1 MVASGDKISDKMRLI
16 LLSSICVPLIGQQVA
31 FVDKLPGGE
40 NRFYQ
45 GNRAPL
51 APSPLAKLPIGAVQ
65 PQGWLRK
72 QLVFEADGFSGR
84 LTELSKFCKFQGNA
98 WTSPT
103 GQGEFGW
110 EEVPYWL
117 KGFTDL
123 GYILND
129 KWIIA
134 EANRWLDAVLKTQRE
149 NGYFGHAKNL
159 DVERGEQPEMNTD
172 KPDRIIDLWPNMIMM
187 YPLRTLY
194 EATGDPRV
202 VPFLT
207 KYFRWQTTIP
217 AAQFLPGSWQ
227 KYRGGDNLDSIFWL
241 YNRTGSEFLLE
252 LARFNHERTAN
263 WFANIPTWHG
273 VNISQGF
280 REPAEFFQVAKD
292 PRFLEA
298 TERDYRI
305 VMDEYGQ
312 MPGGMFGADE
322 NARPGYTGP
331 RQGAETCSMAEFLLS
346 DEMLLKI
353 SGDPVWADR
362 AEEVAFNSLPASMTP
377 DLKGLHYLT
386 APNQVQLDRKNKAP
400 MIENE
405 GDMFSYNP
413 YQYRCCQHNVA
424 HAWPYLAEHL
434 WMAIPD
440 GGLALAI
447 YAPSK
452 VRAKVGGSSEIEVAE
467 DTQYPFDG
475 RILLSLTAKA
485 PIRFPLAL
493 RIPGWTTDP
502 TVKLNGRTL
511 HLPET
516 KRGWLVLDNTWRNGD
531 RLELQLPMKVEVRR
545 WAKNRNSA
553 SIYRGPLAYS
563 LRIGERW
570 ERYNPEEKWAA
581 YEVFPTTAWNYALVL
596 EPDGPTSSIKILPKK
611 YDVGND
617 QPFTPNAAP
626 VSLSVKARKVNSW
639 TKEPNGMVQKVP
651 ESPVLSEANVDTIT
665 LIPMGCARLRISAF
679 PVSR

>member
-1 MVASGDKISDKMRLI
+1 MRCI
-16 LLSSICVPLIGQQVA
+16 LVLSFCLRIAGQEIT
-31 FVDKLPGGE
+31 FVEKLPGGE

-45 GNRAPL
+45 GNRPPL
-51 APSPLAKLPIGAVQ
+51 APSPLVKLPIGAVQ
-65 PQGWLRK
+65 PLAWLRK

-84 LTELSKFCKFQGNA
+84 LTELSRFCKFQGNA

-117 KGFTDL
+117 KGFSDL

-129 KWIIA
+129 KRIIA

-159 DVERGEQPEMNTD
+159 DIKRDEQPEMNTD

-202 VPFLT
+202 LPFLT
-207 KYFRWQTTIP
+207 KYFRWQQTIP

-227 KYRGGDNLDSIFWL
+227 KYRGGDNLDSILWL
-241 YNRTGSEFLLE
+241 YNRTGDQFLLD

-280 REPAEFFQVAKD
+280 REPAEFFQVTKD
-292 PRFLEA
+292 PKFLDA
-298 TERDYRI
+298 TERNYRF

-312 MPGGMFGADE
+312 VPGGMFGADE

-331 RQGAETCSMAEFLLS
+331 RQGAETCSMAESMLS

-424 HAWPYLAEHL
+424 HAWPYFAEHL
-434 WMAIPD
+434 WMATPN
-440 GGLALAI
+440 GGLALAL
-447 YAPSK
+447 YAASRVK
-452 VRAKVGGSSEIEVAE
+452 AKVGGGTEVEIIE
-467 DTQYPFDG
+467 DTEYPFDG
-475 RILLSLTAKA
+475 WVSLSLAAKE
-485 PIRFPLAL
+485 PVRFPLAL
-493 RIPGWTTDP
+493 RIPGWTSSP
-502 TVKLNGRTL
+502 ILKLNGRSVQLPETRRGWLIVERTWKNGDRVEL
-511 HLPET
+511 HLPM
-516 KRGWLVLDNTWRNGD
+516 RVD
-531 RLELQLPMKVEVRR
+531 VRT
-545 WAKNRNSA
+545 WAKNGNSV
-553 SIYRGPLAYS
+553 SVYRGPLAYS
-563 LRIGERW
+563 LKIGERW
-570 ERYNPEEKWAA
+570 ERYNPDEKWAA
-581 YEVFPTTAWNYALVL
+581 YEVFPATPWNYAIV
-596 EPDGPTSSIKILPKK
+596 PTSIKVLPKK

-626 VSLSVKARKVNSW
+626 LSLSVEARKVDSW
-639 TKEPNGMVQKVP
+639 GLEPNGLVQKVP
-651 ESPVLSEANVDTIT
+651 ESPVRAEGEIETVM

-679 PVSR
+679 PVVQ

>member
-1 MVASGDKISDKMRLI
+1 V
-16 LLSSICVPLIGQQVA
+16 CVPLIGQQVG
-31 FVDKLPGGE
+31 FVEKLRGGE
-40 NRFYQ
+40 NLFYL

-51 APSPLAKLPIGAVQ
+51 APSPLVKLPIGAVQ

-84 LTELSKFCKFQGNA
+84 LTELSRFCKFQGNA

-123 GYILND
+123 GYILDD
-129 KWIIA
+129 KRIIA
-134 EANRWLDAVLKTQRE
+134 EANRWLDAVQKTQRE

-202 VPFLT
+202 LPFLT
-207 KYFRWQTTIP
+207 KYFRWQQTIP

-227 KYRGGDNLDSIFWL
+227 KYRGGDNLDSILWL
-241 YNRTGSEFLLE
+241 YNRTGDGFLLD
-252 LARFNHERTAN
+252 LARFNHQRTAN

-280 REPAEFFQVAKD
+280 REPAEFFPVAKD
-292 PRFLEA
+292 PKFLDA

-312 MPGGMFGADE
+312 VPGGMFGADE
-322 NARPGYTGP
+322 NARPGYAGP
-331 RQGAETCSMAEFLLS
+331 RQGAETCSMAEFMLS

-424 HAWPYLAEHL
+424 HAWPYFAEHL
-434 WMAIPD
+434 WMAAPD
-440 GGLALAI
+440 GGLALTL

-452 VRAKVGGSSEIEVAE
+452 VKAKVGAGSEIEITE
-467 DTQYPFDG
+467 DTEYPFDG
-475 RILLSLTAKA
+475 RISLSLAAKG
-485 PIRFPLAL
+485 PVRFPLAL
-493 RIPGWTTDP
+493 RIPGWTASP
-502 TVKLNGRTL
+502 TLKLNGRTVP
-511 HLPET
+511 LPES
-516 KRGWLVLDNTWRNGD
+516 KRGWLILERNWRNGD
-531 RLELQLPMKVEVRR
+531 RLELQFPMTVEVRT
-545 WAKNRNSA
+545 WAKNRNSV
-553 SIYRGPLAYS
+553 SVYRGPLAYS

-570 ERYNPEEKWAA
+570 ERYNPDEKWAA
-581 YEVFPTTAWNYALVL
+581 YEVLPTTAWNYALVL
-596 EPDGPTSSIKILPKK
+596 DGENPASSVKVLPKR

-626 VSLSVKARKVNSW
+626 VSLSVKARKVDSW
-639 TKEPNGMVQKVP
+639 GLEPNGMVGKVP
-651 ESPVLSEANVDTIT
+651 ESPVRTEAGIEDIT

-679 PVSR
+679 PVAR

>member
-1 MVASGDKISDKMRLI
+1 MRSVLF
-16 LLSSICVPLIGQQVA
+16 LSVCAPLIGQQVT

-45 GNRAPL
+45 GNRVPL
-51 APSPLAKLPIGAVQ
+51 APSPLTKLPIGAVQ
-65 PQGWLRK
+65 PLGWLRK

-84 LTELSKFCKFQGNA
+84 LTELSRFCKFQGNA

-123 GYILND
+123 GYVLDD
-129 KWIIA
+129 KRIIA

-159 DVERGEQPEMNTD
+159 DVERGEQPEMNAD

-202 VPFLT
+202 LPFLT
-207 KYFRWQTTIP
+207 KYFRWQQTIP
-217 AAQFLPGSWQ
+217 APQFLPGSWQ
-227 KYRGGDNLDSIFWL
+227 KYRGGDNLDSILWL
-241 YNRTGSEFLLE
+241 YNRTGDDFLLD

-292 PRFLEA
+292 SKFLAA

-305 VMDEYGQ
+305 VMDDYGQ
-312 MPGGMFGADE
+312 VPGGMFGADE
-322 NARPGYTGP
+322 NARSGYTGP
-331 RQGAETCSMAEFLLS
+331 RQGAETCSMAEFMLS

-362 AEEVAFNSLPASMTP
+362 EEVAFNSLPASMTP

-386 APNQVQLDRKNKAP
+386 AANQVQLDRKNKSP

-424 HAWPYLAEHL
+424 HAWPYFAEHL
-434 WMAIPD
+434 WMASPD
-440 GGLALAI
+440 GGLALTL
-447 YAPSK
+447 YVPSK
-452 VRAKVGGSSEIEVAE
+452 VKAKVGVGSEIEITE
-467 DTQYPFDG
+467 DTEYPFDG
-475 RILLSLTAKA
+475 RISLSLAAKE
-485 PIRFPLAL
+485 PVRFPLAL
-493 RIPGWTTDP
+493 RIPGWTSNP
-502 TVKLNGRTL
+502 KLKLNGRTVP
-511 HLPET
+511 LPET
-516 KRGWLVLDNTWRNGD
+516 RRGWLILERNWRNGD
-531 RLELQLPMKVEVRR
+531 RVELQFPMMVEVRT
-545 WAKNRNSA
+545 WTKNRNSV
-553 SIYRGPLAYS
+553 SVYRGPLAYS
-563 LRIGERW
+563 LTIGERW
-570 ERYNPEEKWAA
+570 ERYNPDEKWAA

-596 EPDGPTSSIKILPKK
+596 DAANPASSVKVLPKK

-617 QPFTPNAAP
+617 QPFTPKATP
-626 VSLSVKARKVNSW
+626 VSLLVRARRLDSW
-639 TKEPNGMVQKVP
+639 TLEPNGMVGKVP
-651 ESPVLSEANVDTIT
+651 ESPVRTEAGIENVT

-679 PVSR
+679 PVAH